1 MRNKALA
8 ILMLA
13 PMWAGAQESAP
24 PISQPTIPS
33 KQEITALLNKADAAV
48 RAFEEALAT
57 AKPALDRQD
66 PGLFQKYT
74 QAAKTTKEVIR
85 ALEETSP
92 SAYGL
97 VGLIT
102 TLDDVTLNASR
113 AATVILLGR
122 GAKDGKEA
130 ERVVA
135 TLGAAQNGC
144 YEASERITSAT
155 LRLIQV
161 EEKVLMERVRQDA
174 K

>member
-1 MRNKALA
+1 MRIIAIA
-8 ILMLA
+8 ILALV
-13 PMWAGAQESAP
+13 PMWVGAQNRTQQTGQP
-24 PISQPTIPS
+24 PIPS
-33 KQEITALLNKADAAV
+33 KEEVTALLNKADAAV
-48 RAFEEALAT
+48 RAFDQVLAG
-57 AKPALDRQD
+57 AKPALDKQD

-74 QAAKTTKEVIR
+74 QAAKTTKEIIQ

-122 GAKDGKEA
+122 GAKGDKESD
-130 ERVVA
+130 RVVA
-135 TLGAAQNGC
+135 ELGSAQNGC
-144 YEASERITSAT
+144 YEASERITNAT

-161 EEKVLMERVRQDA
+161 EEKVLMERVEQDP